1 MAEIDT
7 RSSVDL
13 DGAFDGTEHKSLPDV
28 DLDFSCKSAARS
40 SRPEAVVD
48 IKNDGVWIRLPT
60 LNVETRENK
69 DGVADRTMT
78 SRVDLPVTW
87 GQRPNGDKV
96 QIYDYV
102 GAANK
107 EENAAFDVARVYFW
121 NQYTESYQIKQ
132 FGYVASIG
140 PSNRNGGFRFYIYD
154 TSDLMKSIP
163 VTKTYDG
170 PTASEVANFVAFD
183 PDFGVQENSPVNILG
198 ITTTE
203 REEIA
208 DSEGLIETFSNT
220 VEGWLDDQVALTA
233 RRLLAGAT
241 ETTAEFLDDN
251 LQTGGHKHFRQNK
264 HTLADVMDW
273 LTEEIGGMWY
283 FRPDDNGVLLVINN
297 GTQDGY
303 DIGRSAYYDGQFDP
317 NSLEYI
323 QGFNAAEVN
332 VLNNTSVEDL
342 KPINY
347 LQLKG
352 ESADS
357 FLGVNIDREIAG
369 FETTGPLGAPR
380 GHTDKYPH
388 VEVTYEPLLK
398 RASGKRLG
406 PKPIESGKTTLAEA
420 EQAAVK
426 QFRQR
431 HEDSTDGSIEVA
443 ALPSVRPYDYIATV
457 PVCNDTFDADMN
469 PIQYEV
475 NSVVHKCNGGE
486 AYTTELGVSI
496 ALDESQ
502 LTVRSALVD
511 LETSE
516 ETDVTVQSGNEV

>member
-1 MAEIDT
+1 MAVDT
-7 RSSVDL
+7 
-13 DGAFDGTEHKSLPDV
+13 AFDGTEHESLPEV
-28 DLDFSCKSAARS
+28 GLDFSCKSAARS
-40 SRPEAVVD
+40 SRPEVVVD
-48 IKNDGVWIRLPT
+48 IKNDGQWVRLPT

-87 GQRPNGDKV
+87 GQLPNGDKV

-107 EENAAFDVARVYFW
+107 EEDATFDVARVYFW

-140 PSNRNGGFRFYIYD
+140 PSNTNGGFRFYIYD

-183 PDFGVQENSPVNILG
+183 SNFGVQPNTPVNILG
-198 ITTTE
+198 VSITQ
-203 REEIA
+203 REEQR
-208 DSEGLIETFSNT
+208 SVEGFFETFSDQLEGWDGENVAIETRQLISAETEEGEELLDELT
-220 VEGWLDDQVALTA
+220 VEII
-233 RRLLAGAT
+233 
-241 ETTAEFLDDN
+241 DDN
-251 LQTGGHKHFRQNK
+251 LQTGGHKHFRQSK

-273 LTEEIGGMWY
+273 LTEEVGGMWY
-283 FRPDDNGVLLVINN
+283 FRPDDNGVTLVINN
-297 GTQDGY
+297 GADGGY
-303 DIGRSAYYDGQFDP
+303 GVGRSAYYDGQFDP

-388 VEVTYEPLLK
+388 VEVTYEPLLE
-398 RASGKRLG
+398 RASGKKLG
-406 PKPIESGKTTLAEA
+406 PKPIETGKSTLAEA

-431 HEDSTDGSIEVA
+431 HEDSTDGSIDVA
-443 ALPSVRPYDYIATV
+443 ALPSIRPYDYIASV

-475 NSVVHKCNGGE
+475 NSVVHKCRGGE
-486 AYTTELGVSI
+486 PYTTELGVSI
-496 ALDESQ
+496 ALDESA
-502 LTVRSALVD
+502 LTVRSSLVD

-516 ETDVTVQSGNEV
+516 ETDVTVQSGDEI